1 MGRGIPGE
9 SPSLLLKGGRTELKH
24 KKTHDILLAAPGYL
38 IYTVFMIIPL
48 GLCLF
53 YSFTNWDG
61 ISKNY
66 KMIGFKNFVRLFQD
80 ASFYNALKVTLIIT
94 VITVLIYNVL
104 GVFLAVVLNRKNRA
118 CAFAKSAIFVPTVL
132 SSVVVAFI
140 WSYIMQK
147 DGGIINTILGVF
159 GIPPVDF
166 YDTPMHTIA
175 MISVIISWNGLG
187 LFMVIYVA
195 TLNTIPQELM
205 EAAEV
210 DGANGVQR
218 FFRITLPLMM
228 PGITINSVLS
238 MAGGLK
244 QYDHVKVITGGG
256 PGGATQTIT
265 LLSVE
270 KAFGYNRR
278 GYSSAIILV
287 LFIMIVIVSVIQISI
302 TKKREVE
309 Y

>member
-1 MGRGIPGE
+1 MDTPPFRLRGMP
-9 SPSLLLKGGRTELKH
+9 ELKH
-24 KKTHDILLAAPGYL
+24 NKLQDFLLVAPGYL

-48 GLCLF
+48 GLCFF

-66 KMIGFKNFVRLFQD
+66 KMIGFRNFERLFQD
-80 ASFYNALKVTLIIT
+80 ASFFNALKVTLIIT

-104 GVFLAVVLNRKNRA
+104 GVFLAVVLNKRNRV
-118 CAFAKSAIFVPTVL
+118 CAFAKSAVFVPTVL

-140 WSYIMQK
+140 WSYIMQT
-147 DGGIINTILGVF
+147 DGGVINVILGLF
-159 GIPPVDF
+159 GISPVDF
-166 YDTPMHTIA
+166 YATPTTTIV

-187 LFMVIYVA
+187 LFLVIYVA
-195 TLNTIPQELM
+195 TLNTIPQDVM

-238 MAGGLK
+238 LAGGLK

-287 LFIMIVIVSVIQISI
+287 LFVMIVIVSVIQISI

>member
-1 MGRGIPGE
+1 MKHNKLHDF
-9 SPSLLLKGGRTELKH
+9 LLV
-24 KKTHDILLAAPGYL
+24 APGYL
-38 IYTVFMIIPL
+38 IYTIFMIIPL
-48 GLCLF
+48 GMCFF

-66 KMIGFKNFVRLFQD
+66 KMIGLKNFRRLFAD
-80 ASFYNALKVTLIIT
+80 ADFYNALKVTLIIT

-104 GVFLAVVLNRKNRA
+104 GVLLAVLLNRKSRA
-118 CAFAKSAIFVPTVL
+118 CAFTKSAVFVPTVL

-140 WSYIMQK
+140 WSYIMQT
-147 DGGIINTILGVF
+147 DGGVINTVLGVF
-159 GIPPVDF
+159 GIAPYDF
-166 YDTPMHTIA
+166 YATPLRTIV
-175 MISVIISWNGLG
+175 MISVIIAWNGLG
-187 LFMVIYVA
+187 LFLVIYVA
-195 TLNTIPQELM
+195 TLNTIPTELM

-210 DGANGVQR
+210 DGACGVQR
-218 FFRITLPLMM
+218 FFKITLPLMM
-228 PGITINSVLS
+228 PGITINSILS

-270 KAFGYNRR
+270 KAFEYNRR

-287 LFIMIVIVSVIQISI
+287 LFVMIVIVSAIQLSI
-302 TKKREVE
+302 TKRREVK

>member
-1 MGRGIPGE
+1 MKHNKLHDF
-9 SPSLLLKGGRTELKH
+9 LLVT
-24 KKTHDILLAAPGYL
+24 PGYL

-48 GLCLF
+48 CMTLF

-66 KMIGFKNFVRLFQD
+66 KMIGFKNFVRLFSD

-94 VITVLIYNVL
+94 LITVLIYNVL
-104 GVFLAVVLNRKNRA
+104 GVLLAVLLSHKNRV
-118 CAFAKSAIFVPTVL
+118 CGFTKSAVFVPTVL

-140 WSYIMQK
+140 WSYMMQT
-147 DGGIINTILGVF
+147 DGGVINTILALF
-159 GIPPVDF
+159 GIPPIDF
-166 YDTPMHTIA
+166 YATPMHTIV

-187 LFMVIYVA
+187 LFMVIYLA
-195 TLNTIPQELM
+195 TLNTIPEELM

-228 PGITINSVLS
+228 PGITINSILS
-238 MAGGLK
+238 LAGGLK

-265 LLSVE
+265 LLAVE

-287 LFIMIVIVSVIQISI
+287 LFVLIVIVSAVQISI
-302 TKKREVE
+302 TKKREVK

>member
-1 MGRGIPGE
+1 MDTPPFRLRGMP
-9 SPSLLLKGGRTELKH
+9 ELKH
-24 KKTHDILLAAPGYL
+24 NKLQDLLLVAPGYL

-48 GLCLF
+48 GLCFF

-66 KMIGFKNFVRLFQD
+66 KMIGFRNFERLFQD
-80 ASFYNALKVTLIIT
+80 VSFFNALKVTLIIT

-104 GVFLAVVLNRKNRA
+104 GVFLAVVLNKRNRV
-118 CAFAKSAIFVPTVL
+118 CAFAQSAVFVPTVL

-140 WSYIMQK
+140 WSYIMQT
-147 DGGIINTILGVF
+147 DGGVINVILGLF

-166 YDTPMHTIA
+166 YATPTTTIV

-187 LFMVIYVA
+187 LFLVIYVA
-195 TLNTIPQELM
+195 TLNTIPQDVM

-238 MAGGLK
+238 LAGGLK

-287 LFIMIVIVSVIQISI
+287 LFVMIVIVSVIQISI

>member
-1 MGRGIPGE
+1 M
-9 SPSLLLKGGRTELKH
+9 KH
-24 KKTHDILLAAPGYL
+24 NKLHDVLLAAPGFL
-38 IYTVFMIIPL
+38 VYTVFMIIPL
-48 GLCLF
+48 GLCFF

-66 KMIGFKNFVRLFQD
+66 KIIGFRNFERLFQD
-80 ASFYNALKVTLIIT
+80 ASFYSALKVTLVIT

-104 GVFLAVVLNRKNRA
+104 GVLLAVLLNRKSHA

-140 WSYIMQK
+140 WSYVMQT
-147 DGGIINTILGVF
+147 DGGVINTILGFF
-159 GIPPVDF
+159 GIPPVNF
-166 YDTPMHTIA
+166 YDSPMHTIV
-175 MISVIISWNGLG
+175 MISIIISWNGLG
-187 LFMVIYVA
+187 LFLVIYVA
-195 TLNTIPQELM
+195 TLNTIPPELM

-210 DGANGVQR
+210 DGASGVQR

-238 MAGGLK
+238 IAGGLK

-270 KAFGYNRR
+270 RAFAYNRR

-287 LFIMIVIVSVIQISI
+287 LFVLIVIVSVIQISL
-302 TKKREVE
+302 TKKREVK

>member
-1 MGRGIPGE
+1 MDTPPFRLRGMP
-9 SPSLLLKGGRTELKH
+9 ELKH
-24 KKTHDILLAAPGYL
+24 NKLQDFLLVAPGYL

-48 GLCLF
+48 GLCFF

-66 KMIGFKNFVRLFQD
+66 KMIGFRNFERLFQD
-80 ASFYNALKVTLIIT
+80 ASFFNALKVTLIIT
-94 VITVLIYNVL
+94 VIPVLIYNVL
-104 GVFLAVVLNRKNRA
+104 GVFLAVVLNKRNRV
-118 CAFAKSAIFVPTVL
+118 CAFAKSAVFVPTVL

-140 WSYIMQK
+140 WSYIMQT
-147 DGGIINTILGVF
+147 DGGVINVILGLF
-159 GIPPVDF
+159 GISPVDF
-166 YDTPMHTIA
+166 YATPTTTIV

-187 LFMVIYVA
+187 LFLVIYVA
-195 TLNTIPQELM
+195 TLNTIPQDVM

-238 MAGGLK
+238 LAGGLK

-287 LFIMIVIVSVIQISI
+287 LFVMIVIVSVIQISI

>member
-1 MGRGIPGE
+1 MKHNKLHDF
-9 SPSLLLKGGRTELKH
+9 LLV
-24 KKTHDILLAAPGYL
+24 APGYL
-38 IYTVFMIIPL
+38 IYTIFMIIPL
-48 GLCLF
+48 GMCFF

-66 KMIGFKNFVRLFQD
+66 KMIGLKNFRRLFAD
-80 ASFYNALKVTLIIT
+80 ADFYNALKVTLIIT

-104 GVFLAVVLNRKNRA
+104 GVLLAVLLNRKSRA
-118 CAFAKSAIFVPTVL
+118 CAFTKSAVFVPTVL

-140 WSYIMQK
+140 WSYIMQT
-147 DGGIINTILGVF
+147 DGGVINTVLGVF
-159 GIPPVDF
+159 GIAPYDF
-166 YDTPMHTIA
+166 YATPLRTIV
-175 MISVIISWNGLG
+175 MISVIIAWNGLG
-187 LFMVIYVA
+187 LFLVIYVA
-195 TLNTIPQELM
+195 TLNTIPTELM

-210 DGANGVQR
+210 DGASGVQR
-218 FFRITLPLMM
+218 FFKITLPLMM
-228 PGITINSVLS
+228 PGITINSILS

-270 KAFGYNRR
+270 KAFEYNRR

-287 LFIMIVIVSVIQISI
+287 LFVMIVIVSAIQLSI
-302 TKKREVE
+302 TKRREVK

>member
-1 MGRGIPGE
+1 M
-9 SPSLLLKGGRTELKH
+9 KH
-24 KKTHDILLAAPGYL
+24 NKLHDVLLAAPGYL

-66 KMIGFKNFVRLFQD
+66 KIIGFKNFVRLFQD

-104 GVFLAVVLNRKNRA
+104 GVFLAVVLNKKNRV
-118 CAFAKSAIFVPTVL
+118 CTFAKSAIFVPTVL

-140 WSYIMQK
+140 WSYMMQT
-147 DGGIINTILGVF
+147 DGGVINTILGIF
-159 GIPPVDF
+159 RIPRVDF
-166 YDTPMHTIA
+166 YDTPLHTIV
-175 MISVIISWNGLG
+175 MMSVIISWNGLG

-195 TLNTIPQELM
+195 TLNTIPPELM

-210 DGANGVQR
+210 DGANGIQR

-238 MAGGLK
+238 LAGGLK

-256 PGGATQTIT
+256 PGGSTQTIT

-270 KAFGYNRR
+270 KAFSYNRR

-287 LFIMIVIVSVIQISI
+287 LFVMIVIVSVIQISI
-302 TKKREVE
+302 TRKREVE

>member
-1 MGRGIPGE
+1 MDTPPFRLRGMP
-9 SPSLLLKGGRTELKH
+9 ELKH
-24 KKTHDILLAAPGYL
+24 NKLQDFLLVAPGYL

-48 GLCLF
+48 GLCFF

-66 KMIGFKNFVRLFQD
+66 KMIGFRNFERLFQD
-80 ASFYNALKVTLIIT
+80 ASFFNALKVTLIIT

-104 GVFLAVVLNRKNRA
+104 GVFLAVVLNKRNRV
-118 CAFAKSAIFVPTVL
+118 CAFAKSAVFVPTVL

-140 WSYIMQK
+140 WSYIMQT
-147 DGGIINTILGVF
+147 DGGVINVILGLF

-166 YDTPMHTIA
+166 YATPTTTIV

-187 LFMVIYVA
+187 LFLVIYVA
-195 TLNTIPQELM
+195 TLNTIPQDVM

-238 MAGGLK
+238 LAGGLK

-287 LFIMIVIVSVIQISI
+287 LFVMIVIVSVIQISI

>member
-1 MGRGIPGE
+1 MKHNKLHNT
-9 SPSLLLKGGRTELKH
+9 LLV
-24 KKTHDILLAAPGYL
+24 APGYL
-38 IYTVFMIIPL
+38 IYTIFMIIPL
-48 GLCLF
+48 GMCFF

-61 ISKNY
+61 ISKKF
-66 KMIGFKNFVRLFQD
+66 KMIGFKNFVRLFAD
-80 ASFYNALKVTLIIT
+80 ADFYNALKVTLIIT

-104 GVFLAVVLNRKNRA
+104 GVLLAVILNRKNRV
-118 CAFAKSAIFVPTVL
+118 CAFTKSAIFVPTVL

-140 WSYIMQK
+140 WSYIMQT
-147 DGGIINTILGVF
+147 DGGVINILLGAL
-159 GIPPVDF
+159 GLSPIDF
-166 YDTPMHTIA
+166 YATPLRTIV
-175 MISVIISWNGLG
+175 MISIIISWNGLG
-187 LFMVIYVA
+187 LFLVIYVA
-195 TLNTIPQELM
+195 TLNTIPTELM

-218 FFRITLPLMM
+218 FFKITLPLMM
-228 PGITINSVLS
+228 PGITINSILS

-270 KAFGYNRR
+270 KAFEYNRR

-287 LFIMIVIVSVIQISI
+287 LFILIVIVSALQLSI
-302 TKKREVE
+302 TKRREVK

>member
-1 MGRGIPGE
+1 MKHNKLQDV
-9 SPSLLLKGGRTELKH
+9 LLV
-24 KKTHDILLAAPGYL
+24 APGYL

-48 GLCLF
+48 GMCFF

-61 ISKNY
+61 ISKHY
-66 KMIGFKNFVRLFQD
+66 KMIGFRNFERLFQD

-104 GVFLAVVLNRKNRA
+104 GVFLAVVLNRKNRV

-140 WSYIMQK
+140 WSYIMQT
-147 DGGIINTILGVF
+147 DGGVINVILGLF
-159 GIPPVDF
+159 GIAPVDF
-166 YDTPMHTIA
+166 YATPTITII

-187 LFMVIYVA
+187 LFLVIYVA
-195 TLNTIPQELM
+195 TLNTIPQDVM

-210 DGANGVQR
+210 DGANGIQR

-238 MAGGLK
+238 LAGGLK

-287 LFIMIVIVSVIQISI
+287 LFVMIVIVSVIQISI

>member
-1 MGRGIPGE
+1 M
-9 SPSLLLKGGRTELKH
+9 KH
-24 KKTHDILLAAPGYL
+24 NKLHDILLAAPGYL
-38 IYTVFMIIPL
+38 VYTVFMIVPL
-48 GLCLF
+48 VLCFF

-61 ISKNY
+61 ISKKY
-66 KMIGFKNFVRLFQD
+66 KMIGLRNFERLLQD
-80 ASFYNALKVTLIIT
+80 ASFFSALKVTLIIT

-104 GVFLAVVLNRKNRA
+104 GVFLAVILSKKSRI
-118 CAFAKSAIFVPTVL
+118 CAFAKCAIFVPTVL

-140 WSYIMQK
+140 WSYIMQT
-147 DGGIINTILGVF
+147 DGGVINTILGLF

-166 YDTPMHTIA
+166 YDTPLHTIV

-187 LFMVIYVA
+187 LFLVIYMA

-210 DGANGVQR
+210 DGASGVQR

-238 MAGGLK
+238 LAGGLK

-265 LLSVE
+265 LQAVE
-270 KAFGYNRR
+270 KAFVYNRR

>member
-1 MGRGIPGE
+1 MKHNKLHDF
-9 SPSLLLKGGRTELKH
+9 LLVF
-24 KKTHDILLAAPGYL
+24 PGYL
-38 IYTVFMIIPL
+38 IYTVFMIVPL
-48 GLCLF
+48 GMTMF

-61 ISKNY
+61 ISKKF
-66 KMIGFKNFVRLFQD
+66 KMIGFKNFVRLFSD
-80 ASFYNALKVTLIIT
+80 AQFYNALKVTLIIT

-104 GVFLAVVLNRKNRA
+104 GVFLAVALNRKNRI
-118 CAFAKSAIFVPTVL
+118 CAFTKSAVFVPTVL

-140 WSYIMQK
+140 WSYIMQT
-147 DGGIINTILGVF
+147 DGGVINTLLALV
-159 GIPPVDF
+159 GIAPVNF
-166 YDTPMHTIA
+166 YKTPLDTIV

-187 LFMVIYVA
+187 LFLVIYVA
-195 TLNTIPQELM
+195 TLNTIPPELM

-210 DGANGVQR
+210 DGANGFQR

-228 PGITINSVLS
+228 PGITINSILS
-238 MAGGLK
+238 IAGGLK

-265 LLSVE
+265 LMSVE
-270 KAFGYNRR
+270 KAFEYNRR

-287 LFIMIVIVSVIQISI
+287 LFVLIVIVSAIQLSI
-302 TKKREVE
+302 TKRREVK

>member
-1 MGRGIPGE
+1 M
-9 SPSLLLKGGRTELKH
+9 KH
-24 KKTHDILLAAPGYL
+24 NKLHDFLLAAPGYL
-38 IYTVFMIIPL
+38 IYVVFMIIPL
-48 GLCLF
+48 GMTLF

-61 ISKNY
+61 ISKKF
-66 KMIGFKNFVRLFQD
+66 KMIGFKNFVRLFAD
-80 ASFYNALKVTLIIT
+80 SDFYNALKVTLIIT

-104 GVFLAVVLNRKNRA
+104 GVLLAVLLNGKNRA
-118 CAFAKSAIFVPTVL
+118 RGFTKSAVFVPTVL

-140 WSYIMQK
+140 WSYMMQT
-147 DGGIINTILGVF
+147 DGGVINTILGLF
-159 GIPPVDF
+159 GIAPLDF
-166 YDTPMHTIA
+166 YATPLHTIV

-187 LFMVIYVA
+187 LFMVIYLA
-195 TLNTIPQELM
+195 TLNTIPDELM

-210 DGANGVQR
+210 DGAGGVQR
-218 FFRITLPLMM
+218 FFHITLPLMM
-228 PGITINSVLS
+228 PGITINSILS

-265 LLSVE
+265 LLAVE
-270 KAFGYNRR
+270 KAFNYNRR

-287 LFIMIVIVSVIQISI
+287 LFVLIVIVSAVQISI
-302 TKKREVE
+302 TKKREVK

>member
-1 MGRGIPGE
+1 M
-9 SPSLLLKGGRTELKH
+9 KH

-140 WSYIMQK
+140 WSYIMQT

-166 YDTPMHTIA
+166 CDTPMHTVV

-228 PGITINSVLS
+228 HGITINSVLS
-238 MAGGLK
+238 LAGGLK

>member
-1 MGRGIPGE
+1 MKHNKLHDF
-9 SPSLLLKGGRTELKH
+9 LLV
-24 KKTHDILLAAPGYL
+24 APGYL
-38 IYTVFMIIPL
+38 IYTIFMIIPL
-48 GLCLF
+48 GMCFF

-66 KMIGFKNFVRLFQD
+66 KLIGLKNFRRLFAD
-80 ASFYNALKVTLIIT
+80 ADFYNALKVTLIIT

-104 GVFLAVVLNRKNRA
+104 GVLLAVLLNRKSRA
-118 CAFAKSAIFVPTVL
+118 SAFAKSAVFVPTVL

-140 WSYIMQK
+140 WSYIMQT
-147 DGGIINTILGVF
+147 DGGVINTVLGVF
-159 GIPPVDF
+159 GIAPYDF
-166 YDTPMHTIA
+166 YATPLRTIV
-175 MISVIISWNGLG
+175 MISVIIAWNGLG
-187 LFMVIYVA
+187 LFLVIYVA
-195 TLNTIPQELM
+195 TLNTIPTELM

-210 DGANGVQR
+210 DGASGVQR
-218 FFRITLPLMM
+218 FFKITLPLMM
-228 PGITINSVLS
+228 PGITINSILS

-270 KAFGYNRR
+270 KAFEYNRR

-287 LFIMIVIVSVIQISI
+287 LFVMIVIVSAIQLSI
-302 TKKREVE
+302 TKRREVK

>member
-1 MGRGIPGE
+1 M
-9 SPSLLLKGGRTELKH
+9 KH
-24 KKTHDILLAAPGYL
+24 NKLHDILLAAPGYL
-38 IYTVFMIIPL
+38 VYTVFMIIPL
-48 GLCLF
+48 GLCFF

-61 ISKNY
+61 ISKKY
-66 KMIGFKNFVRLFQD
+66 KMIGLRNFERLFQD
-80 ASFYNALKVTLIIT
+80 ASFFNALKVTLIIT

-104 GVFLAVVLNRKNRA
+104 GVFLAVILSKKSRI
-118 CAFAKSAIFVPTVL
+118 CAFAKSAVFVPTVL

-140 WSYIMQK
+140 WSYIMQT
-147 DGGIINTILGVF
+147 DGGVINTILGLF

-166 YDTPMHTIA
+166 YDTPLHTIV

-187 LFMVIYVA
+187 LFLVIYMA

-210 DGANGVQR
+210 DGASGFQR
-218 FFRITLPLMM
+218 FFKITLPLMM

-238 MAGGLK
+238 LAGGLK

-265 LLSVE
+265 LQAVE
-270 KAFGYNRR
+270 KAFVYNRR

-287 LFIMIVIVSVIQISI
+287 LFILFVIVSVIQISI

>member
-1 MGRGIPGE
+1 M
-9 SPSLLLKGGRTELKH
+9 KH
-24 KKTHDILLAAPGYL
+24 NKLHDILLAAPGYL
-38 IYTVFMIIPL
+38 VYTVFMIIPL
-48 GLCLF
+48 GLCFF

-61 ISKNY
+61 ISKKY
-66 KMIGFKNFVRLFQD
+66 KMIGLRNFERLFQD
-80 ASFYNALKVTLIIT
+80 ASFFNALKVTLIIT

-104 GVFLAVVLNRKNRA
+104 GVFLAVILSKKSRI
-118 CAFAKSAIFVPTVL
+118 CAFAKSAVFVPTVL

-140 WSYIMQK
+140 WSYIMQT
-147 DGGIINTILGVF
+147 DGGVINTILGLF
-159 GIPPVDF
+159 GVPRVDF
-166 YDTPMHTIA
+166 YDTPLHTIV

-187 LFMVIYVA
+187 LFLVIYMA

-210 DGANGVQR
+210 DGASGFQR
-218 FFRITLPLMM
+218 FFKITLPLMM

-238 MAGGLK
+238 LAGGLK

-265 LLSVE
+265 LQAVE
-270 KAFGYNRR
+270 KAFVYNRR

-287 LFIMIVIVSVIQISI
+287 LFILIVIVSVIQISI

>member
-1 MGRGIPGE
+1 MKHNKLQDV
-9 SPSLLLKGGRTELKH
+9 LLVL
-24 KKTHDILLAAPGYL
+24 PGYL
-38 IYTVFMIIPL
+38 VYTVFMIIPL
-48 GLCLF
+48 GLCFF

-66 KMIGFKNFVRLFQD
+66 KMIGFRNFERLFQD
-80 ASFYNALKVTLIIT
+80 ASFFNALKVTLIIT

-104 GVFLAVVLNRKNRA
+104 GVLLAVVLNRKNRV

-140 WSYIMQK
+140 WSYIMQT
-147 DGGIINTILGVF
+147 DGGVINTIIGLV
-159 GIPPVDF
+159 GIPPIDF
-166 YDTPMHTIA
+166 YDPPLQTIV

-187 LFMVIYVA
+187 LFLVIYMA
-195 TLNTIPQELM
+195 TLNTIPPELM

-210 DGANGVQR
+210 DGANSVQR
-218 FFRITLPLMM
+218 FFKITLPLMM

-238 MAGGLK
+238 LAGGLK

-270 KAFGYNRR
+270 KAFSYNRR

-287 LFIMIVIVSVIQISI
+287 LFILIVIVSVIQISI

>member
-1 MGRGIPGE
+1 M
-9 SPSLLLKGGRTELKH
+9 KH
-24 KKTHDILLAAPGYL
+24 NKLHDILLVAPGYL
-38 IYTVFMIIPL
+38 IYTIFMIIPL
-48 GLCLF
+48 CMCFF

-61 ISKNY
+61 ISK
-66 KMIGFKNFVRLFQD
+66 KFKIIGVKNFVRLFAD
-80 ASFYNALKVTLIIT
+80 ADFYNALKVTLVIT

-104 GVFLAVVLNRKNRA
+104 GVLLAVILNRKNRV
-118 CAFAKSAIFVPTVL
+118 CSFTKSAVFVPTVL

-140 WSYIMQK
+140 WSYIMQT
-147 DGGIINTILGVF
+147 DGGVINTVLGLF
-159 GIPPVDF
+159 GIAPVDF
-166 YDTPMHTIA
+166 YATPMRTIV

-187 LFMVIYVA
+187 LFLVIYAA
-195 TLNTIPQELM
+195 TLNTIPPELM

-218 FFRITLPLMM
+218 FFKITLPLMM
-228 PGITINSVLS
+228 PGITINSILS

-270 KAFGYNRR
+270 KAFEYNRR

-287 LFIMIVIVSVIQISI
+287 LFVMIVVVSAIQLSI
-302 TKKREVE
+302 TKRREVK

>member
-1 MGRGIPGE
+1 M
-9 SPSLLLKGGRTELKH
+9 KH
-24 KKTHDILLAAPGYL
+24 NKLHDVLLAAPGFL
-38 IYTVFMIIPL
+38 VYTVFMIIPL
-48 GLCLF
+48 GLCFF

-66 KMIGFKNFVRLFQD
+66 KIIGFRNFERLFQD
-80 ASFYNALKVTLIIT
+80 ASFYSALKVTLVIT

-104 GVFLAVVLNRKNRA
+104 GVLLAVLLNRKSRA

-140 WSYIMQK
+140 WSYVMQT
-147 DGGIINTILGVF
+147 DGGVINTILGFF
-159 GIPPVDF
+159 GIPPVNF
-166 YDTPMHTIA
+166 YDSPMHTIV
-175 MISVIISWNGLG
+175 MISIIISWNGLG
-187 LFMVIYVA
+187 LFLVIYVA
-195 TLNTIPQELM
+195 TLNTIPPELM

-210 DGANGVQR
+210 DGASGVQR

-238 MAGGLK
+238 IAGGLK

-270 KAFGYNRR
+270 RAFAYNRR

-287 LFIMIVIVSVIQISI
+287 LFVLIVIVSVIQISL
-302 TKKREVE
+302 TKKREVK

>member
-1 MGRGIPGE
+1 M
-9 SPSLLLKGGRTELKH
+9 KH
-24 KKTHDILLAAPGYL
+24 NKLHDLILVAPGYL
-38 IYTVFMIIPL
+38 IYIVFMIIPL
-48 GLCLF
+48 GMTLF

-66 KMIGFKNFVRLFQD
+66 KMIGFKNFVRLFSD
-80 ASFYNALKVTLIIT
+80 ADFYSALKVTLIIT
-94 VITVLIYNVL
+94 VITVLIYNIL
-104 GVFLAVVLNRKNRA
+104 GVLLAVALNRRNRI
-118 CAFAKSAIFVPTVL
+118 CAFTKSAVFVPTVL

-140 WSYIMQK
+140 WSYIMQT

-159 GIPPVDF
+159 GIAPIDF
-166 YDTPMHTIA
+166 YATPFRTIV
-175 MISVIISWNGLG
+175 MISVIIAWNGLG
-187 LFMVIYVA
+187 LFLVIYVA
-195 TLNTIPQELM
+195 TLNTIPEEVL

-210 DGANGVQR
+210 DGASGIQR

-228 PGITINSVLS
+228 PGITINSILS

-270 KAFGYNRR
+270 KAFEYNRR

-287 LFIMIVIVSVIQISI
+287 LFVMIVIVSAIQISI
-302 TKKREVE
+302 TKKREVK